1 MFQAAKIITAALV
14 LATSLG
20 AVAQAAP
27 VPARPACQPINEES
41 FVRIG
46 GIEQWVTIKGSC
58 RDNPVV
64 LVLHGGPGNPISPFA
79 DALYGPWEK
88 DVTLVQW
95 DQRGAGK
102 TFGRNPDN
110 APLTIEGM
118 AQDGIEVATY
128 LTAHLG
134 QKKVVLVVG
143 SWSSVLGVHMAKA
156 RPELFQAYIGT
167 GQLVR
172 NPDNQIASYQKVMAL
187 ARAAGDT
194 ATVTTLEALGPPPW
208 INPRAFGTLRRAT
221 RVYEA
226 KTAKPAPK
234 AWWAPAAP
242 YATDAAQADYEAGEE
257 FSFIQFVGMKGD
269 GMLSHVDLPA
279 LGPAFAIPMHFVQ
292 GSEDLVTTP
301 EVARAY
307 YDSITAPRKTWRLVT
322 DAGHDPNESL
332 LAAQHDIL
340 MTQVLPQTR

>member
-1 MFQAAKIITAALV
+1 MFQAAKIIAAALV
-14 LATSLG
+14 LATSFG

-27 VPARPACQPINEES
+27 VSAKPVCQPINEES

-46 GIEQWVTIKGSC
+46 GIDQWVTIKGSC
-58 RDNPVV
+58 RNNPVV

-79 DALYGPWEK
+79 DALYGSWEK

-110 APLTIEGM
+110 GSLTIAGM

-134 QKKVVLVVG
+134 QKKIVLLVG

-194 ATVTTLEALGPPPW
+194 ATVATLEALGPPPW

-242 YATDAAQADYEAGEE
+242 YATDAAQADYEAGED

-269 GMLSHVDLPA
+269 GMLSHIDLPA

-307 YDSITAPRKTWRLVT
+307 FDSITAPRKTWRLVT

-340 MTQVLPQTR
+340 MTEVLPQMR

>member
-1 MFQAAKIITAALV
+1 M
-14 LATSLG
+14 
-20 AVAQAAP
+20 
-27 VPARPACQPINEES
+27 NEES